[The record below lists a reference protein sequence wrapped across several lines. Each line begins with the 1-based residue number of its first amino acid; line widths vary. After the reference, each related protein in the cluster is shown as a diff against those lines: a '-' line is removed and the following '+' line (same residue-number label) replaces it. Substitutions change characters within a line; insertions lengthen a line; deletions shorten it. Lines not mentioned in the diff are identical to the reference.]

1 MKRFLLTGALCC
13 LLPAGLGLTGCGQ
26 PVLGQASYENVDSLN
41 QEAEA
46 DYNNG
51 LYADALTK
59 YAEAL
64 AANPINM
71 DTQLGIAACQIALGN
86 YSLAAVNLSAAA
98 DVDPSCEE
106 IYDLY
111 VELGEASGNLNYAQ
125 TAISLAQTHQND
137 AFLSRVPSPPQ
148 LSSPAGEYS
157 EKLELT
163 ITAEEGSEIH
173 ISEYD
178 GSSRTEYIYDG
189 PLVLTTGTTE
199 IEAYCMRDGIPSEVV
214 SSAYTCFYDPS
225 PVAFADPVVEQ
236 AVRDRL
242 GIPEGPITDLDCEE
256 LDYLDLYSYEYD
268 ESARSLEDLR
278 LLPNLTSLYI
288 TGQRGVADFSPVTQC
303 RKLHSLTLSDC
314 GISDLSFVTAIN
326 GLSDLSIEENQVAD
340 LSPIAGMPELTYLYI
355 NDNPITDISVIKD
368 MDLTYLSVNTWQI
381 PDASFLQNFENLSS
395 LYLYDCAGY
404 DISSIGGLSQ
414 LTRLNLYNLTD
425 FFQLSALKG
434 LQNLEYLYLRGD
446 SNAEAPAEVIQDLQR
461 SLPNCEIRY

>member
-1 MKRFLLTGALCC
+1 M
-13 LLPAGLGLTGCGQ
+13 
-26 PVLGQASYENVDSLN
+26 
-41 QEAEA
+41 
-46 DYNNG
+46 
-51 LYADALTK
+51 
-59 YAEAL
+59 
-64 AANPINM
+64 
-71 DTQLGIAACQIALGN
+71 
-86 YSLAAVNLSAAA
+86 
-98 DVDPSCEE
+98 
-106 IYDLY
+106 
-111 VELGEASGNLNYAQ
+111 
-125 TAISLAQTHQND
+125 
-137 AFLSRVPSPPQ
+137 
-148 LSSPAGEYS
+148 
-157 EKLELT
+157 
-163 ITAEEGSEIH
+163 
-173 ISEYD
+173 
-178 GSSRTEYIYDG
+178 
-189 PLVLTTGTTE
+189 
-199 IEAYCMRDGIPSEVV
+199 V

-256 LDYLDLYSYEYD
+256 LDYLDIYSYDYD